1 MSARLLRKIVVKWV
15 DFLPLLLLF
24 ECKLLQ
30 VYGSKELIKNIAL
43 NTWRRA
49 HVLNDKLLFQHK
61 DNQEESKSREH
72 YHNEASNTS
81 AQLPLSA

>member
-24 ECKLLQ
+24 VCKLLQ

-49 HVLNDKLLFQHK
+49 HVLND
-61 DNQEESKSREH
+61 
-72 YHNEASNTS
+72 
-81 AQLPLSA
+81 